1 MAGRGTASQGMA
13 SQGMARLGE
22 VTKQGGLMK
31 DQKPTKKFVDESKAY
46 YCRKNHVKRAVR
58 VVVLFGR
65 DDVII
70 CQGVT
75 EQGQEHYE
83 GPYWRFL
90 PSGKIESGVLWGG
103 DVWDATDTVYD
114 PAAA

>member
-46 YCRKNHVKRAVR
+46 YLSLIHISEPTRQAE
-58 VVVLFGR
+58 
-65 DDVII
+65 I
-70 CQGVT
+70 
-75 EQGQEHYE
+75 
-83 GPYWRFL
+83 
-90 PSGKIESGVLWGG
+90 S
-103 DVWDATDTVYD
+103 
-114 PAAA
+114 